1 MWPRPPEDHE
11 SLSTAVNQADLTNA
25 VLQKAG
31 VIEAPPQAEAST
43 EPVDSTQSLPP
54 IRLPGR
60 NVYISEFARQ
70 LGQVCSTNGVYVRGD
85 LPVYLDKRHNRLER
99 LDPDTMIT
107 YAEKL
112 AFLHRLEKSGEEFV
126 KIKES
131 MKKEHARSV
140 LASTHFRDQQREIWR
155 VNAVPCP
162 VMRSN
167 GSIDLLRPDTFD
179 HETGILTLPSEFHYR
194 EMPVE
199 EAVSFFANLTA
210 DFPMSGRDERGVS
223 RALAVWIAALLT
235 PFVLGMLEREDL
247 VPMFLFAANKQGSG
261 KSLLIKII
269 LWALYGRPSALQF
282 GKDEEELRKVL
293 DTEAL
298 ANQPFLF
305 FDNIKRAISSNSIDM
320 WATQPTWKGRR
331 MQTQSGFEVAKQS
344 VILLSANHPTPDKD
358 ADRRT
363 IFCELFTE
371 HADIQNRSFSRVIND
386 AYLKRPEVRNDILS
400 AAWSLV
406 LHWDRSGRPR
416 GPRSLASF
424 ESWASLVG
432 GICHAAGLPDPLDR
446 SESVVAGDEDSKDM
460 KELVR
465 LLAHELLEKI
475 RADEADDERPHDE
488 EAARAAEFEFDRVVE
503 ICEKADLFVKKIER
517 RDEKLTRSSRI
528 SMGRLLGNE
537 AGQIWKVDGVGSVR
551 FGRRGSKNWR
561 SFVVE
566 LVEG

>member
-1 MWPRPPEDHE
+1 M
-11 SLSTAVNQADLTNA
+11 SNQADLTNA

-31 VIEAPPQAEAST
+31 VIEAPPPAEAST
-43 EPVDSTQSLPP
+43 EPVDSTLSLPP

-60 NVYISEFARQ
+60 NVYLSEFARQ

-155 VNAVPCP
+155 VNPVPCP
-162 VMRSN
+162 VLRSN
-167 GSIDLLRPDTFD
+167 GSLDLLKPDSFD

-194 EMPVE
+194 EMPVQ

-210 DFPMSGRDERGVS
+210 DFPMPGRDERGVS

-247 VPMFLFAANKQGSG
+247 VPSFVFAANKQGSG
-261 KSLLIKII
+261 KSLCAKII

-293 DTEAL
+293 DTEAM

-305 FDNIKRAISSNSIDM
+305 FDNVKRALSSGSLDM
-320 WATQPTWKGRR
+320 WTTQPTWKGRR
-331 MQTQSGFEVAKQS
+331 MQTQSGFEVPKQS
-344 VILLSANHPTPDKD
+344 VIIISANHPNPDKD
-358 ADRRT
+358 ADRRML
-363 IFCELFTE
+363 FCELFTE

-386 AYLKRPEVRNDILS
+386 AWLKRPEVRNDILS

-416 GPRSLASF
+416 GPRSLGSF
-424 ESWASLVG
+424 ESWAALVG

-465 LLAHELLEKI
+465 LLAHELMEKI
-475 RADEADDERPHDE
+475 RADEADEERPHDE
-488 EAARAAEFEFDRVVE
+488 EAAKAAEFEFDRVVE
-503 ICEKADLFVKKIER
+503 ICEKSDLFVKKIER

-528 SMGRLLGNE
+528 SMGRVLGNE
-537 AGQIWKVDGVGSVR
+537 AGQIWQVEGIGSVR